1 MCTTTLMI
9 AAPLGSRGCGPE
21 GRDDSAR
28 SSLRRTL
35 VAPGEVE
42 TTLTLDTG
50 TPAAAATLA
59 RNAVCTPLTLLVK
72 SLMETLESEKVTV
85 MVLT

>member
-9 AAPLGSRGCGPE
+9 APG

-35 VAPGEVE
+35 VVAPEEVE